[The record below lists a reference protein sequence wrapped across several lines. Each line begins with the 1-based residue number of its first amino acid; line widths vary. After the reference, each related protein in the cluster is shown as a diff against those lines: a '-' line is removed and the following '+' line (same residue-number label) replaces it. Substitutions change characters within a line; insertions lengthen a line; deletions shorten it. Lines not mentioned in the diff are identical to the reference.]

1 MVEDDRT
8 EFFTVRLKYASVLP
22 SPSLQSPRQHTDLN
36 SPSLLTAPFLQ
47 KRPFSFSSISFS
59 SIYGAMPKDLGAFSE
74 WKLLEGKENL
84 SHWLYSGPYR

>member
-36 SPSLLTAPFLQ
+36 SPSLLTHCPFPPEKAIFILVHFILFHLW
-47 KRPFSFSSISFS
+47 RH
-59 SIYGAMPKDLGAFSE
+59 A
-74 WKLLEGKENL
+74 
-84 SHWLYSGPYR
+84 